1 MSAKSPET
9 KTASTANT
17 STANTTGGWWQLSA
31 VVPAELAETIAFLVA
46 EDLNLAAEIQDAG
59 TLLSADDAK
68 DARVVIHSAVPPT
81 PPLMVALKRALNT
94 MGQGDAPI
102 DTREQIEADWRD
114 GWRAF
119 FVPLVLSERFGVHP
133 PWADPPA
140 VPLPICIN
148 PGMAFGTGSHATTR
162 GVIRAMDALLGDR
175 APARVLDVGT
185 GSAILAIAAAK
196 LGHQV
201 IGVEIDETALQNA
214 AENVDRN
221 GVDVTLVHGSADA
234 TADEFEVVIANII
247 APILI
252 SIAPHVIARTR
263 NDLLLSG
270 ILEWQVD
277 DVLAAYAPLTLI
289 ERTEDQE
296 WVVLH
301 LRA

>member
-1 MSAKSPET
+1 MSGKSVAET
-9 KTASTANT
+9 ETT
-17 STANTTGGWWQLSA
+17 SDTTGGWWQLSA
-31 VVPAELAETIAFLVA
+31 VVPAALAETIAYLVA

-59 TLLSADDAK
+59 TLLSADSADK
-68 DARVVIHSAVPPT
+68 ARVVIHSAIPPT
-81 PPLMVALKRALNT
+81 PPLMVALKRALNV

-102 DTREQIEADWRD
+102 DTREEIEADWRD

-140 VPLPICIN
+140 IPLPICID

-162 GVIRAMDALLGDR
+162 GVIRAMDALLANR
-175 APARVLDVGT
+175 APTTVLDVGT

-196 LGHQV
+196 LGHTV
-201 IGVEIDETALQNA
+201 TGVEVDQTALQNA
-214 AENVDRN
+214 AENVERN
-221 GVDVTLVHGSADA
+221 GVDVELVHGSADA
-234 TADEFEVVIANII
+234 FDHQFEVVIANII

-252 SIAPHVIARTR
+252 EIAPHVIARTGT
-263 NDLLLSG
+263 DLVLSG
-270 ILEWQVD
+270 VLEWQVD
-277 DVLAAYAPLTLI
+277 AVLAAYAPLTLI
-289 ERTEDQE
+289 ERTQDQE